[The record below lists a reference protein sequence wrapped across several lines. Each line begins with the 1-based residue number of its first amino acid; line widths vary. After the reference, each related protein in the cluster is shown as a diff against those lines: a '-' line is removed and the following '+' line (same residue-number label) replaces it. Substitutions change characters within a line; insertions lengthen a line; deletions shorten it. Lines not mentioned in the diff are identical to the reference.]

1 MKLRDHDMPLDP
13 DTERELAAVD
23 AGLLG
28 LDVAPDLEDLAQLAR
43 DARAEA
49 PAPESDFAAKLDEWA
64 AAGFPRDGRV
74 SDGGEGERGPARGG
88 LRERL
93 GTVPPRRLLLPVG
106 AAATVLVAAAVGISV
121 SDQLGGSSQTAPSIQ
136 GVPGTVAESSGTGG
150 AGGTANDRIQPPT
163 TAGSPSF
170 DQSQPSLE
178 SKASR
183 ATPLAR
189 STAGALGSATTP
201 GGPRK
206 VAQTADLV
214 LSTEPQDVRDVADG
228 VVSVVDRYGGFVVSS
243 NVTSGRAPGPTPVPE
258 SAHGNAGRSQ
268 QGSGTFELKI
278 PAQHLQA
285 ALGDMSKLA
294 HVTSRTEGVKDITK
308 HFDAAKNHLHD
319 LNVVRAHL
327 LRKLGNAITVTEQES
342 LKARLQVVENQ
353 LAAARDSYRQVQSRI
368 RLVPVSVEI
377 RGQAGVD
384 SGGGGAWSI
393 GDAFHDAGRVL
404 TVMAGIL
411 LISAAVLVPIGLIV
425 GVAWL
430 TARAVIRK
438 RREDTLE

>member
-1 MKLRDHDMPLDP
+1 MKRNHDMPLDP
-13 DTERELAAVD
+13 DVERELAAVD
-23 AGLLG
+23 AGLVG
-28 LDVAPDLEDLAQLAR
+28 LDVAHDLEDLAELAR

-64 AAGFPRDGRV
+64 AAGFPRDGRM
-74 SDGGEGERGPARGG
+74 SDGGEGQRGPALRG

-93 GTVPPRRLLLPVG
+93 RTVPPRRLLFPVG

-121 SDQLGGSSQTAPSIQ
+121 SDQLGGSSQSGPTIQALQTTAPKTPFGTAAEGGTAAQ
-136 GVPGTVAESSGTGG
+136 GRTSDSVRAGGSGTGPAEG
-150 AGGTANDRIQPPT
+150 EVGRLTPEIKDARPNAAG
-163 TAGSPSF
+163 F
-170 DQSQPSLE
+170 
-178 SKASR
+178 AS
-183 ATPLAR
+183 
-189 STAGALGSATTP
+189 SSAP
-201 GGPRK
+201 GPRK

-214 LSTEPQDVRDVADG
+214 LSTEPQNVRDVADG
-228 VVSVVDRYGGFVVSS
+228 VVGVADKYGGYVVSS
-243 NVTSGRAPGPTPVPE
+243 NVTSGRAPGPTPVPQ
-258 SAHGNAGRSQ
+258 SAHGDTARSQ

-285 ALGDMSKLA
+285 ALGDLSKLA
-294 HVTSRTEGVKDITK
+294 HVTSRTEGVKDITR
-308 HFDAAKNHLHD
+308 HFDTAKNHLHD
-319 LNVVRAHL
+319 LNVQRAEL
-327 LRKLGNAITVTEQES
+327 LRKLGNAITVTEEES

-353 LAAARDSYRQVQSRI
+353 LAAARDQYRQVQSRV

-425 GVAWL
+425 GIAWL
-430 TARAVIRK
+430 TARLVIRR
-438 RREDTLE
+438 RREDALE